1 MKKVLGLIL
10 AMSLAL
16 ALFSGCAN
24 ASTQKTTSQPVSAS
38 TETEET
44 KDTAKWP
51 RTITDAAGHEVFL
64 DKQPERIT
72 LLHSYYMEDFLALG
86 TPPTSCAIGNSLGQT
101 EELSSSEMFAP
112 YLKGVEIMDLG
123 SAKEINL
130 EAILESAP
138 DVIVTFA
145 AQGGVDENYDQLVQI
160 APVVLLDYTATWQ
173 NQLLGCAEIVGKETK
188 AQYLIA
194 EIEEKISD
202 AKKVAQKYPDRTF
215 VLFRT
220 DSKGFITRGN
230 AVYYETFGLTRSEGY
245 PDTYETISLEAVTEM
260 DPYYIVFQHNYDAA
274 TTFVES
280 MKDSSVWQ
288 SLDAVKNG
296 RIYYFDENMNTFGPL
311 AMNLTAEKLIEIY
324 TKE

>member
-1 MKKVLGLIL
+1 MKKIL
-10 AMSLAL
+10 ALTMALVL

-24 ASTQKTTSQPVSAS
+24 SSTQKTTSQTGSAS
-38 TETEET
+38 TEAEET
-44 KDTAKWP
+44 KDTAEWP
-51 RTITDAAGHEVFL
+51 RTITDAAGHKVVL
-64 DKQPERIT
+64 DKLPQRIT

-86 TPPTSCAIGNSLGQT
+86 TPPTACAIGNSLGQT

-173 NQLLGCAEIVGKETK
+173 NQLLGCAEIVGKETE
-188 AQYLIA
+188 AQSLIA
-194 EIEEKISD
+194 EIETKISD

-215 VLFRT
+215 ALFRT
-220 DSKGFITRGN
+220 DGKGFITRGN
-230 AVYYETFGLTRSEGY
+230 AAYYETFGVTKPEGY
-245 PDTYETISLEAVTEM
+245 PDTYETISLEAVAQM

-274 TTFVES
+274 AAFVES

-311 AMNLTAEKLIEIY
+311 AMGLTAEKLIEIY
-324 TKE
+324 SEE